1 MNNLAPKKI
10 YYHGLSASVGEKY
23 EKSSIIGRPQLENP
37 LWLLALIPVC
47 IQAGL
52 FMYKTFCIFFMLNA
66 TDFWLKHRFEF
77 RLLFNL

>member
-47 IQAGL
+47 IQQMHDTG
-52 FMYKTFCIFFMLNA
+52 
-66 TDFWLKHRFEF
+66 RFIYVQDVLHF
-77 RLLFNL
+77 LHAQ